1 MFLTLGQIVRGLA
14 TRKFLS
20 NYVSISHRMIFGLN
34 GIGAVVNFFAPFRA
48 GDILRLTLLSK
59 SKLGVKISFYFIL
72 VERISDLLIA
82 NAIFFLLGFFNP
94 SLEFTSINQ
103 IGFLFGAL
111 GVSMLLYGKGVIP
124 DKSGISRT
132 SEFLKS
138 IDMVFGKKQIFLLFV
153 SLTWSW
159 GLTTCAL
166 LILSYDNSGLLQ
178 DWVSVNS
185 SYDDPNSMIFEIN
198 RVLLVTLII
207 PLALAFIYSFSLPSP
222 NKLARKTMND
232 FINEGSKIES
242 VSSFNSSYAGS
253 GASLFQSAVY
263 NSVSKTSEKYL
274 VRVENRSGSDLDAT
288 SFMQNAVKAYRF
300 PEVLFV
306 RHFARSRCTVLE
318 LITDSGSN
326 APSKNAFELMI
337 ESDRETQVL
346 IIGTLVKHIESFHGK
361 SISVNPPKIEN
372 ETKKSLIFDLEKRI
386 QRANAF
392 VFLVLN
398 HLNAEDR
405 RLYSQ
410 VSGVKDRL
418 LSGLKTLES
427 EIEIGSSHGDAS
439 MSNFLFQDRDETL
452 NVRSIDPNPRFQI
465 GNLEYDLAKVMQST
479 HALYEF
485 LLTNFASFP
494 VDFLNF
500 KSRRLQ
506 LGWGEAFDD
515 SITILR
521 SQGKIDENL
530 LDFFFILHLFRIAPY
545 KIHGPS
551 DEFKCYLNVLQ
562 WSALDANF

>member
-1 MFLTLGQIVRGLA
+1 
-14 TRKFLS
+14 
-20 NYVSISHRMIFGLN
+20 MIFGLN

>member
-1 MFLTLGQIVRGLA
+1 
-14 TRKFLS
+14 
-20 NYVSISHRMIFGLN
+20 
-34 GIGAVVNFFAPFRA
+34 
-48 GDILRLTLLSK
+48 
-59 SKLGVKISFYFIL
+59 
-72 VERISDLLIA
+72 
-82 NAIFFLLGFFNP
+82 
-94 SLEFTSINQ
+94 
-103 IGFLFGAL
+103 
-111 GVSMLLYGKGVIP
+111 
-124 DKSGISRT
+124 
-132 SEFLKS
+132 
-138 IDMVFGKKQIFLLFV
+138 
-153 SLTWSW
+153 
-159 GLTTCAL
+159 
-166 LILSYDNSGLLQ
+166 
-178 DWVSVNS
+178 
-185 SYDDPNSMIFEIN
+185 MIFEIN

-222 NKLARKTMND
+222 KKLARKTMND

-242 VSSFNSSYAGS
+242 VSSFKSSYAGS
-253 GASLFQSAVY
+253 GASLFQSTVY

-274 VRVENRSGSDLDAT
+274 VRVENRSGSDLDAS

-300 PEVLFV
+300 PEALFV
-306 RHFARSRCTVLE
+306 RQFARSRCIVLE
-318 LITDSGSN
+318 LIIDSGSN

-346 IIGTLVKHIESFHGK
+346 IIGTLVKHIESFHSK
-361 SISVNPPKIEN
+361 SMSVNPPKIEN

-392 VFLVLN
+392 VFLTLN

-405 RLYSQ
+405 RLHSQ

-494 VDFLNF
+494 VDFLSF

-551 DEFKCYLNVLQ
+551 DEFKRYLNVLH

>member
-1 MFLTLGQIVRGLA
+1 MFLTFGQIIRGLA

-20 NYVSISHRMIFGLN
+20 NYVSISHRTIFGLN
-34 GIGAVVNFFAPFRA
+34 GFGAVVNFLAPFRA
-48 GDILRLTLLSK
+48 GDILRFFLLSK
-59 SKLGVKISFYFIL
+59 SKLRVKISFYFIL

-82 NAIFFLLGFFNP
+82 NAIFFILGFFNP
-94 SLEFTSINQ
+94 SLEFSSINQ
-103 IGFLFGAL
+103 IGFLVGAL
-111 GVSMLLYGKGVIP
+111 GVFFLLYGKGVIP
-124 DKSGISRT
+124 NRSRISRT
-132 SEFLKS
+132 SDFLSS
-138 IDMVFGKKQIFLLFV
+138 IDLVFGKKEIFLLFA
-153 SLTWSW
+153 SLAWSW

-166 LILSYDNSGLLQ
+166 MILSHENSSLLQ

-198 RVLLVTLII
+198 RVLLVTLLI

-222 NKLARKTMND
+222 KKLARKTMNEFVAVGSRIE
-232 FINEGSKIES
+232 FISP
-242 VSSFNSSYAGS
+242 FNSSYAGS
-253 GASLFQSAVY
+253 GASFFQSAIY
-263 NSVSKTSEKYL
+263 NSSSNTSERSL
-274 VRVENRSGSDLDAT
+274 VRVENLSSSDLDAS
-288 SFMQNAVKAYRF
+288 SFMQNAAKAYRF

-306 RHFARSRCTVLE
+306 RQFARSRCAVLE
-318 LITDSGSN
+318 LITDSESN
-326 APSKNAFELMI
+326 KPSRNAFELMI
-337 ESDRETQVL
+337 ESNRETQVL
-346 IIGTLVKHIESFHGK
+346 IIGMLVKHIVSFHGEL
-361 SISVNPPKIEN
+361 ISVRPPEFEV
-372 ETKKSLIFDLEKRI
+372 ETKNSLIFDLEKRI

-392 VFLVLN
+392 VFLALN

-410 VSGVKDRL
+410 VSEIKDRL

-439 MSNFLFQDRDETL
+439 MSNFLFQDREETL

-485 LLTNFASFP
+485 LLTDFVSFP
-494 VDFLNF
+494 VDFPTF
-500 KSRRLQ
+500 KSWRFQ
-506 LGWGEAFDD
+506 LGWGETFDV
-515 SITILR
+515 SISILR
-521 SQGKIDENL
+521 SQGEIDEKL

-551 DEFKCYLNVLQ
+551 DEFKRYLNLLQ

>member
-34 GIGAVVNFFAPFRA
+34 GIGAVVNFLAPFRV

-59 SKLGVKISFYFIL
+59 SKLGVKISIYFIL

-82 NAIFFLLGFFNP
+82 NAIFFILGFFNP

-103 IGFLFGAL
+103 IGFLLGAL
-111 GVSMLLYGKGVIP
+111 GVSIILYGRGVIP

-138 IDMVFGKKQIFLLFV
+138 IDMVFGKKQIFLLFA
-153 SLTWSW
+153 SISWSW

-166 LILSYDNSGLLQ
+166 MILSYDNSGLLQ

-222 NKLARKTMND
+222 KKLARKTMND

-242 VSSFNSSYAGS
+242 VSSFKSSYAGS
-253 GASLFQSAVY
+253 GASLFQSTVY

-274 VRVENRSGSDLDAT
+274 VRVENRSGSDLDAS

-300 PEVLFV
+300 PEALFV
-306 RHFARSRCTVLE
+306 RQFARSRCIVLE
-318 LITDSGSN
+318 LIIDSGSN

-346 IIGTLVKHIESFHGK
+346 IIGTLVKHIESFHSK
-361 SISVNPPKIEN
+361 SMSVNPPKIEN

-392 VFLVLN
+392 VFLTLN

-405 RLYSQ
+405 RLHSQ

-494 VDFLNF
+494 ADFLSF

-551 DEFKCYLNVLQ
+551 DEFKRYLNVLH

>member
-1 MFLTLGQIVRGLA
+1 
-14 TRKFLS
+14 
-20 NYVSISHRMIFGLN
+20 
-34 GIGAVVNFFAPFRA
+34 
-48 GDILRLTLLSK
+48 
-59 SKLGVKISFYFIL
+59 
-72 VERISDLLIA
+72 
-82 NAIFFLLGFFNP
+82 
-94 SLEFTSINQ
+94 
-103 IGFLFGAL
+103 
-111 GVSMLLYGKGVIP
+111 
-124 DKSGISRT
+124 
-132 SEFLKS
+132 
-138 IDMVFGKKQIFLLFV
+138 
-153 SLTWSW
+153 
-159 GLTTCAL
+159 
-166 LILSYDNSGLLQ
+166 
-178 DWVSVNS
+178 
-185 SYDDPNSMIFEIN
+185 
-198 RVLLVTLII
+198 
-207 PLALAFIYSFSLPSP
+207 
-222 NKLARKTMND
+222 
-232 FINEGSKIES
+232 
-242 VSSFNSSYAGS
+242 
-253 GASLFQSAVY
+253 
-263 NSVSKTSEKYL
+263 
-274 VRVENRSGSDLDAT
+274 
-288 SFMQNAVKAYRF
+288 
-300 PEVLFV
+300 
-306 RHFARSRCTVLE
+306 
-318 LITDSGSN
+318 
-326 APSKNAFELMI
+326 MI

-392 VFLVLN
+392 VFLALN

-500 KSRRLQ
+500 KSRRFQ

-515 SITILR
+515 SITSLR

-551 DEFKCYLNVLQ
+551 DEFKRYLNLLQ